1 MEAAMAGT
9 KHDAEL
15 FVERWSGVGNED
27 QDTQLFWIGLF
38 QDVLG
43 LENALDLLKFEQPVH
58 TAASEHKGFID
69 VLIPSAKTIVEQKSY
84 GKDLSKQDE
93 RQDRHVNAA
102 QQALGY
108 VGGMALSQKP
118 RYIVACNFEEFWIYD
133 TEVDPLCKGE
143 PLKITLSDLPSNL
156 SAIQFLAGEG
166 EAPDVIQRKV
176 DVEAGRIMGKIHEAI
191 AESFEAA
198 HFDRND
204 VNVHHAIS
212 SFCTRI
218 MFLMFCEDQA
228 GLLKPNCFRNYI
240 QHYSAEDLRKALLD
254 LFEWL
259 DTPDDRRDP
268 FASDLLKAFPYIN
281 GGLFAERTQIPTLS
295 ETLRTTII
303 VEGCQEFDWSSVNP
317 TVFGSIFEGSLSHD
331 ERRSGGMHY
340 TSPENIHKV
349 IDPLF
354 MDSLEKEFADA
365 CNRPE
370 AGGARTKALNDLHNK
385 LGKISILDPA
395 CGSGNFLT
403 ESYICLRR
411 LENRILFEQSKDGQM
426 SFADEVTGYSPI
438 KVSLKNFHGIEIND
452 FACSV
457 ARTALWI
464 AEKQAD
470 TDTFN
475 IVRRVRDELPLTNY
489 GTIHQGNALRIDWNE
504 IIPAN
509 ECTYICGNPPFIG
522 HTSRKKN
529 PNLSSDME
537 LIWGKD
543 IDIDYVSCWYKK
555 AADYYNKNRNGKFAF
570 VSTNSITQGGQ
581 PQNIF
586 APLFNAGWKIFFA
599 HRTFF
604 WESQADEQAH
614 VHVVIIGM
622 CDKSDVT
629 NQSKLFYYEKNS
641 LSEIR
646 DVSNINAYL
655 IDGPN
660 IFVTTRSN
668 SKGCIS
674 PELPLV
680 FAGSMANDGGN
691 LILNSTDE
699 YNEAMKDSIAAKY
712 VHPFLMGEEL
722 INSIER
728 WCLWMVDAPMSDVM
742 SSHFLKTRVEA
753 VRDLRLQSSRK
764 STREKL
770 SKTPQLFGENH
781 QPNET
786 YLAIP
791 RVFSEGRLWTTCKL
805 LSPNVIAGDKL
816 YTCIDS
822 DGFAFAIIE
831 SSMFMAWQKAIGG
844 RMKSDPSFSNTLV
857 WNNFPLPTVEPI
869 LRAEICAAGE
879 YILNIRNKYP
889 NESLASLYSA
899 LGMHPDLITA
909 HNKLDK
915 VVDSAFCGHACK
927 DDDERVEI
935 LFRLY
940 AESTKA
946 GKPL

>member
-15 FVERWSGVGNED
+15 FVNRWSGIGNED

-118 RYIVACNFEEFWIYD
+118 RYIIACNFEEFWIYD

-143 PLKITLSDLPSNL
+143 PLKIKLSDLPSNL

-198 HFDRND
+198 DFDRND

-259 DTPDDRRDP
+259 DTPDEERDP

-331 ERRSGGMHY
+331 ERRNGGMHY

-354 MDSLEKEFADA
+354 LDSLEKEFTDA
-365 CNRPE
+365 CSRPQI
-370 AGGARTKALNDLHNK
+370 GGARTRALEDLHNK
-385 LGKISILDPA
+385 IGNINILDPA

-411 LENRILFEQSKDGQM
+411 LENQILLELSKNGQM
-426 SFADEVTGYSPI
+426 SFTDESTGYSPVL
-438 KVSLKNFHGIEIND
+438 VSLKNFHGIEIND
-452 FACSV
+452 FACAV

-470 TDTFN
+470 ADTLN
-475 IVRRVRDELPLTNY
+475 IVRQIRNELPLTDY
-489 GTIHQGNALRIDWNE
+489 GTIHQGNALRMNWNDVVQV
-504 IIPAN
+504 N
-509 ECTYICGNPPFIG
+509 DSTYICGNPPFIG
-522 HTSRKKN
+522 QYTK
-529 PNLSSDME
+529 SSEQTADTKFVWAE
-537 LIWGKD
+537 
-543 IDIDYVSCWYKK
+543 DYDGYLDYATCWYRK
-555 AADYYNKNRNGKFAF
+555 AAFFYGENNGKFAF
-570 VSTNSITQGGQ
+570 VSTNSICQGQ
-581 PQNIF
+581 PVPALF
-586 APLFNAGWKIFFA
+586 GPLWKEGWEVSFA
-599 HRTFF
+599 HRTFV
-604 WESQADEQAH
+604 WDTISDDEAH
-614 VHVVIIGM
+614 VHVVILGFE
-622 CDKSDVT
+622 KNPQKRT
-629 NQSKLFYYEKNS
+629 LFYYDHEKEMVLKSHPENINGY
-641 LSEIR
+641 LCNAPNVLVKKQMKPI
-646 DVSNINAYL
+646 SNISAM
-655 IDGPN
+655 I
-660 IFVTTRSN
+660 
-668 SKGCIS
+668 KGS
-674 PELPLV
+674 APV
-680 FAGSMANDGGN
+680 DGGF
-691 LILNSTDE
+691 LQIKTIEE
-699 YNEAMKDSIAAKY
+699 YNEAMTDPIAAKY
-712 VHPFLMGEEL
+712 IRPCLGATEL
-722 INSIER
+722 INSKKR
-728 WCLWMVDAPMSDVM
+728 WCLWLENASPADLINSAFLNNRIIECRNFRLSSDKPATRKAAEKPWIWGESRPALSAYLCVP
-742 SSHFLKTRVEA
+742 SHFSGERRYFTAARCTNGEIATNACFIAYDPDGL
-753 VRDLRLQSSRK
+753 LFSIISSR
-764 STREKL
+764 
-770 SKTPQLFGENH
+770 
-781 QPNET
+781 
-786 YLAIP
+786 
-791 RVFSEGRLWTTCKL
+791 VFMT
-805 LSPNVIAGDKL
+805 
-816 YTCIDS
+816 
-822 DGFAFAIIE
+822 
-831 SSMFMAWQKAIGG
+831 WQKAIGG
-844 RMKSDPSFSNTLV
+844 ELKSDCRFSNTIV
-857 WNNFPLPTVEPI
+857 WNNFPVPDLTKEQKKAI
-869 LRAEICAAGE
+869 IEAGE
-879 YILNIRNKYP
+879 LILDTRDLYKGM
-889 NESLASLYSA
+889 SLATLYKSSNEFLFPKLFDAHRALDVAIESA
-899 LGMHPDLITA
+899 YGIKNPKNEDEIIT
-909 HNKLDK
+909 HLLNLY
-915 VVDSAFCGHACK
+915 
-927 DDDERVEI
+927 VEKI
-935 LFRLY
+935 GT
-940 AESTKA
+940 STQ
-946 GKPL
+946 